1 MIKPHKPTVISASP
15 IPVQMLSQGWL
26 RQKPASDASVGEFV
40 WLRSPHRR
48 ISEKGSAIRGGIST
62 QSTQVALP
70 LTRAVY
76 PNRFFQ
82 DTRRPPQLVPLFP
95 VGNYTP
101 HSRCG
106 HRGPIER
113 NSVFCCMVCHTSGQ
127 DDHPALQNSSFIKPN
142 SEVKRDATIQTKYP
156 NQRISLE
163 TRKQRRQRLYSGILN
178 SPRVYFYSAK

>member
-1 MIKPHKPTVISASP
+1 MIKYHKPTMINASP
-15 IPVQMLSQGWL
+15 ITVQMLSQGWL
-26 RQKPASDASVGEFV
+26 RQKPAADASVGEFV
-40 WLRSPHRR
+40 WLRNPYRH
-48 ISEKGSAIRGGIST
+48 ISAKRSTIRGGIST
-62 QSTQVALP
+62 QSTQLALP
-70 LTRAVY
+70 RARTVH

-106 HRGPIER
+106 HRGPIEH

-142 SEVKRDATIQTKYP
+142 AEAKRDATIQTKYS
-156 NQRISLE
+156 NQRIFLE

-178 SPRVYFYSAK
+178 SSCVYFYSCK